1 MQKATLF
8 KIEHKGAIRIKVAI
22 PNKEAA
28 ISIVKKISGRQW
40 SQSKRCWHV
49 PYNKETFKILKQH
62 FEVNYLEE
70 NTSTKSSGIPE
81 QAKKKQ
87 ATKPPTVSPTSIPTC
102 VNVLPEHQYR
112 VKVLIP
118 RQRKDWITKIRQ
130 LPNRAWNQEQKYW
143 SVPKTKETLDLLQ
156 ESFGEVLKINDSIQW
171 ITSIAATKTRQEK
184 GTNNVEKPDIDTSNE
199 IKKQPKV
206 LKVATKSSPNKNLFR
221 TIQQDGRTIKIV
233 VGQQIIIEEENEE
246 WLRVYVPYDK
256 KGWIAVVKEIPGRKW
271 IVEDKYWRIPYVQDS
286 IKRLWNIIGKKN
298 IQKAFEIK
306 PDIPAD
312 FVIKRQAK
320 RKSSSYKL
328 NEVQQKAMTAFDGKM
343 RSEHKSWRTRKTYK
357 YLFAKFLAYFPN
369 TKPSSISKEQIEQY
383 IVFRKQDNISDSQF
397 NQFINALNCFYIRLL
412 GQEDKVGRIKR
423 PKKKRK
429 LPNVYSE
436 EEIQLLLKAPT
447 NLKHKCMLM
456 LVYSGGLRRS
466 EVLNLRVEDLNFD
479 RKTIFVH
486 NGKGGKDRYTIF
498 SVAAQKYVREYLK
511 QNQPKHHLF
520 EGQYGGKYSESSIQ
534 KVFDAARKKSKV
546 RRNVTIHGLRH
557 SFATHLTDRG
567 VPLHVVKDLLGHSS
581 IKSTEIY
588 LHISNKYRKELKSPL
603 DDMDI

>member
-1 MQKATLF
+1 MHKATLS
-8 KIEHKGAIRIKVAI
+8 KIEHKGAVRIKVAI
-22 PNKEAA
+22 PNKESA
-28 ISIVKKISGRQW
+28 IAIVKKISGRQW
-40 SQSKRCWHV
+40 SQSKCCWHV
-49 PYNKETFKILKQH
+49 PYDKETFKLLKQH
-62 FEVNYLEE
+62 FEVTYLEDE
-70 NTSTKSSGIPE
+70 TAIKSSGIPE

-87 ATKPPTVSPTSIPTC
+87 TTKPPAVSPTSIPTC

-112 VKVLIP
+112 VKVFIP
-118 RQRKDWITKIRQ
+118 RQRKDWITKIKQ

-156 ESFGEVLKINDSIQW
+156 QSFGEVLKIAANIQW
-171 ITSIAATKTRQEK
+171 NPSVAPIKTRQEK
-184 GTNNVEKPDIDTSNE
+184 ANNT
-199 IKKQPKV
+199 IKKSDPYTSSKVKEPPKV
-206 LKVATKSSPNKNLFR
+206 LKTATNPSPIKNLFR

-233 VGQQIIIEEENEE
+233 TGQQIIIEEENEE

-271 IVEDKYWRIPYVQDS
+271 IVEDKHWRIPYVQDS
-286 IKRLWNIIGKKN
+286 IKRLWNIIGKRN
-298 IQKAFEIK
+298 IQKAFDIN
-306 PDIPAD
+306 PDIPAE
-312 FVIKRQAK
+312 FVIKRQSK

-328 NEVQQKAMTAFDGKM
+328 NEIQQKALTAFDGKM
-343 RSEHKSWRTRKTYK
+343 MSEHKSWRTRKTYK

-369 TKPSSISKEQIEQY
+369 TKPSSISKEQIEEY
-383 IVFRKQDNISDSQF
+383 IIFRKQDNISDSQF

-412 GQEDKVGRIKR
+412 GQEDKVVRIKR

-466 EVLNLRVEDLNFD
+466 EVLNLKVEDLNFD

-557 SFATHLTDRG
+557 SCATHLTERG
-567 VPLHVVKDLLGHSS
+567 VPLHVVQELLGHSS

-588 LHISNKYRKELKSPL
+588 LHISNKFRKELKSPL